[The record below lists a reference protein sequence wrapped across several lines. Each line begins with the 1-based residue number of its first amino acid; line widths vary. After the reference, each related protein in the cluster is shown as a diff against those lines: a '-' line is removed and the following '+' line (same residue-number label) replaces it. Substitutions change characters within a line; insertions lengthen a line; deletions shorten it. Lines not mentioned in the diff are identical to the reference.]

1 MKISAFSAFIVPI
14 FSVLLSTACTTAY
27 VDSGLPSSSPVVITP
42 QANNELIPRLSIATA
57 VGQVPPG
64 WEVWNIPTKR
74 KTDYRS
80 VSVDGKR
87 AIQATSNSSASGLAT
102 KVNIDLKKTPILQ
115 WSWRVNN
122 LIEGADNTDR
132 YNEDSPVR
140 IVLAFEGDKSGL
152 PLKDQMFIERAQ
164 LFGRRDF
171 PYATLM
177 YIWENKQPV
186 ESIITSA
193 HTGRIR
199 KIVVAS
205 GSDGLNKW
213 NSFKRNVVDDYK
225 RAYGKEPGKLVGVA
239 LLSDTDNTGKQSL
252 AFYGDVSV
260 GTIDTLR

>member
-1 MKISAFSAFIVPI
+1 MRRSIWRIVLVAVACMVSACAN
-14 FSVLLSTACTTAY
+14 
-27 VDSGLPSSSPVVITP
+27 LPSENASGTVSG
-42 QANNELIPRLSIATA
+42 ANNSANSSDPSELIPRLSAAIAT
-57 VGQVPPG
+57 GQVPPG

-87 AIQATSNSSASGLAT
+87 AIQASSSSSASGLAA
-102 KVNIDLKKTPILQ
+102 KVNIDLLKTPILQ

-140 IVLAFEGDKSGL
+140 IVLAFEGDKSAL
-152 PLKDQMFIERAQ
+152 PLKDQLFIERAQ
-164 LFGRRDF
+164 LLGRREF

-177 YIWENKQPV
+177 YIWENKLPV
-186 ESIITSA
+186 GSVITSS
-193 HTGRIR
+193 HTGRIK

-213 NSFKRNVVDDYK
+213 NRFKRDVVADYK
-225 RAYGKEPGKLVGVA
+225 LAYGKAPGKLIGVA

-252 AFYGDVSV
+252 AFYGDLSI
-260 GTIDTLR
+260 GPITAD